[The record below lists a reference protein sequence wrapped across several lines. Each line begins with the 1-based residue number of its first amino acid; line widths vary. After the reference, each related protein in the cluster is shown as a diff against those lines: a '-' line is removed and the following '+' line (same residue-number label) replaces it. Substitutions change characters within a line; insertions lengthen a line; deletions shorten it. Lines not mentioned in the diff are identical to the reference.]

1 MIDLP
6 ANPASPIKGSTQLTD
21 PQIAG
26 IQSGAWWIMI
36 GSKEGPELGGQVKKG
51 P

>member
-1 MIDLP
+1 MITLP
-6 ANPASPIKGSTQLTD
+6 ANAASPIKGSMPLSD

-26 IQSGAWWIMI
+26 IQSGAWWIML
-36 GSKEGPELGGQVKKG
+36 GSKDGPEIGGEIKKA